1 MSNARTESVEL
12 EDEVNRMIEIAE
24 KAYEKELDSCSYY
37 YGTIVYKMKDWIGNS
52 SPLADYLE
60 EYFKEKYYNV
70 YQEIDKRHLCFN
82 YAVVIE
88 LLDIS
93 VLDNIIRDIISC
105 IIEE

>member
-1 MSNARTESVEL
+1 MSNVRIGLTEL

-24 KAYEKELDSCSYY
+24 KEYEKELDGCSFK
-37 YGTIVYKMKDWIGNS
+37 YGTIVYKMKDWIGNN

-82 YAVVIE
+82 YSVVIE

-93 VLDNIIRDIISC
+93 VLDNIIRDILPPIN
-105 IIEE
+105 E

>member
-1 MSNARTESVEL
+1 MSNVSIESVEL
-12 EDEVNRMIEIAE
+12 EYEVNRMIKIAE
-24 KAYEKELDSCSYY
+24 KAYEKELDGCSFKF
-37 YGTIVYKMKDWIGNS
+37 GTIVYKMKHWIGNN

-60 EYFKEKYYNV
+60 EYFKEKYYSV

-93 VLDNIIRDIISC
+93 VLDNIIRDILQPID
-105 IIEE
+105 E

>member
-1 MSNARTESVEL
+1 MSNAKAKMTEL
-12 EDEVNRMIEIAE
+12 EDEVNRIIEIAE
-24 KAYEKELDSCSYY
+24 KEYEKELESCSFRF
-37 YGTIVYKMKDWIGNS
+37 GTIVYKMKDRIGNNS
-52 SPLADYLE
+52 LLADYLE

-93 VLDNIIRDIISC
+93 VLDNIIRDILPTIDD
-105 IIEE
+105 

>member
-1 MSNARTESVEL
+1 MSSASIGLTEL
-12 EDEVNRMIEIAE
+12 ENEVNRMIEIAE
-24 KAYEKELDSCSYY
+24 KAYEKELDGCSFKF
-37 YGTIVYKMKDWIGNS
+37 GTIVYKMKNWIGNN

-82 YAVVIE
+82 HAVVIE

-93 VLDNIIRDIISC
+93 VLDNIIRDILPPID
-105 IIEE
+105 E

>member
-1 MSNARTESVEL
+1 MSNIRTESSEL

-24 KAYEKELDSCSYY
+24 KSYEKELDSCSFR
-37 YGTIVYKMKDWIGNS
+37 YGTIVYKMKDRIGNNS
-52 SPLADYLE
+52 LLADYLE
-60 EYFKEKYYNV
+60 EYFKEKYYNI

-93 VLDNIIRDIISC
+93 VLDNIIRDILPSID
-105 IIEE
+105 E

>member
-1 MSNARTESVEL
+1 MSNVRTESSEL

-60 EYFKEKYYNV
+60 EYFKERYYNV
-70 YQEIDKRHLCFN
+70 YQEIDKRHLCFD

-93 VLDNIIRDIISC
+93 VLDNIIRDILQPID
-105 IIEE
+105 E

>member
-1 MSNARTESVEL
+1 MSNVSIGLTEL
-12 EDEVNRMIEIAE
+12 EDEVNHMIEIAE
-24 KAYEKELDSCSYY
+24 KAYKKELDGCSFKYA
-37 YGTIVYKMKDWIGNS
+37 TIVYKMKDLIGNN

-82 YAVVIE
+82 YTVVIE

-93 VLDNIIRDIISC
+93 VLDNIIRDIID
-105 IIEE
+105 E

>member
-1 MSNARTESVEL
+1 MSNIRTGLTEL
-12 EDEVNRMIEIAE
+12 EDEVNRMIELAE
-24 KAYEKELDSCSYY
+24 KSYEKELNSCSYY

-60 EYFKEKYYNV
+60 DYFKEKYYNV

-82 YAVVIE
+82 CSVVIE

-93 VLDNIIRDIISC
+93 VLDNIIRDILPTID
-105 IIEE
+105 E

>member
-1 MSNARTESVEL
+1 MSNDNTELTEL
-12 EDEVNRMIEIAE
+12 EEEVHRMVQIAV
-24 KAYEKELDSCSYY
+24 KLYEKEIDACSYKY
-37 YGTIVYKMKDWIGNS
+37 ATMVNKMKDRIGNNS
-52 SPLADYLE
+52 LLANHLE

-93 VLDNIIRDIISC
+93 VLDNIIRDILPTID
-105 IIEE
+105 E

>member
-1 MSNARTESVEL
+1 MSNVRTESSEL

-60 EYFKEKYYNV
+60 EYFKERYYNV
-70 YQEIDKRHLCFN
+70 YQEIDKRHLCFD

-93 VLDNIIRDIISC
+93 VLDNIIRDILPTID
-105 IIEE
+105 E

>member
-1 MSNARTESVEL
+1 MSNVRTESSEL
-12 EDEVNRMIEIAE
+12 EEEVNHMIETAE
-24 KAYEKELDSCSYY
+24 KEYEKELISCSFRF
-37 YGTIVYKMKDWIGNS
+37 GTIVYKMKDRIGNNS
-52 SPLADYLE
+52 LLANHLE

-93 VLDNIIRDIISC
+93 VLDNIIRDILPTID
-105 IIEE
+105 E

>member
-1 MSNARTESVEL
+1 MSNVRIELTEL
-12 EDEVNRMIEIAE
+12 ENEVNRIIETAE
-24 KAYEKELDSCSYY
+24 KEYETELESCSFRF
-37 YGTIVYKMKDWIGNS
+37 GTIIYKMKDWIGNS

-93 VLDNIIRDIISC
+93 VLDNIIRDILPTID
-105 IIEE
+105 E

>member
-37 YGTIVYKMKDWIGNS
+37 YGTIIYKMKDWIGNS

-93 VLDNIIRDIISC
+93 VLDNIIRDILPPID
-105 IIEE
+105 E

>member
-1 MSNARTESVEL
+1 MSNVRTGLTEL

-24 KAYEKELDSCSYY
+24 KEYEKELDGCSFK
-37 YGTIVYKMKDWIGNS
+37 YGTIVYKMKNWIGNDS
-52 SPLADYLE
+52 QLADYLE

-82 YAVVIE
+82 CAAVIE

-93 VLDNIIRDIISC
+93 VLDNIIRDILPPID
-105 IIEE
+105 E

>member
-1 MSNARTESVEL
+1 MSNVSIGLTEL
-12 EDEVNRMIEIAE
+12 EDEVHRMVEIAE
-24 KAYEKELDSCSYY
+24 KAYKKELDGCSFK
-37 YGTIVYKMKDWIGNS
+37 YGTIVYKMKDWICNN
-52 SPLADYLE
+52 SPLSDYLE

-93 VLDNIIRDIISC
+93 VLDNIIRDIIN
-105 IIEE
+105 E